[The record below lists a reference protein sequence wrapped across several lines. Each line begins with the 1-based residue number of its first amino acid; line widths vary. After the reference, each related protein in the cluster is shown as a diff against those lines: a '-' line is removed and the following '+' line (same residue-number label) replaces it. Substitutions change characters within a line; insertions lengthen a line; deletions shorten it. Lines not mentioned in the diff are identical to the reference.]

1 MTDIKERTLARIL
14 KFPKHLVSPSY
25 RWLTACAIFAVLTCA
40 PLQTFAQLPPPV
52 TGTIAGVVQSAE
64 GEPIPGATLKAT
76 NAATHKEWVS
86 WTDEAG
92 KFELPALPAGDY
104 SIEANELGFEI
115 STRQASVSAAN
126 LLKLSFVL
134 RVITLAELESQ
145 PVQSSTVTS
154 PANARFPRSGTTRA
168 PNGPP
173 TMPRRGGR
181 NQLPPGVM
189 NALNQGISQG
199 GFAQTDLTGQATAQS
214 DENPAA
220 GQDATASTES
230 AGSSSNS
237 FLLQGTVGQGQA
249 MAGGPGM
256 GGGMGGFGGGG
267 QFELGSLAPGLSGGG
282 GPRGAG
288 GQFGQTGAP
297 GGGRAGPGGPGGP
310 GGFRGGGGFAGGG
323 GGMFGGRGGRL
334 ARQAVNRVRFSF
346 YDRYENSA
354 ADAEPF
360 SITGNQFPKISHYDE
375 RLGGNLG
382 GPLVIPHIYNGSDK
396 TFFFANYQHDTDK
409 SPIDTFSTVPTL
421 AERGGN
427 FCGTGT
433 TLFNPFSSLS
443 GPRAPLGT
451 NGCQVPSGMM
461 DNAAQGLLNFIPLPN
476 IPGQSIQNYVLQ
488 TTTPLNTDLV
498 NIHVLHT
505 INAKFS
511 LNVGYNFN
519 SQREDTLGNFADIAG
534 RQSTRSQNVDL
545 SLIHNWSS
553 HFIENSHLNWSR
565 NRIQVLSDNAFIN
578 NIVGDLGIQG
588 VSADPADFGIPQIGF
603 TSFSGLNDP
612 VPSLLRNQTLRFDD
626 GLTWVHDK
634 HTLRFGG
641 EIRRI
646 QLNSQSDPTPR
657 GDFSFT
663 GLMTSQLDSNG
674 QPVPGTGND
683 LADFLLG
690 LPYNTKTQ
698 FGNPNTYFRSWG
710 VVGYAQDDWRIAKR
724 FSLLYGLRYEA
735 VTPPVELHNQ
745 IANLDLNA
753 TATAVDVVTPGQISQ
768 FNGTYPRALIH
779 GDYNNLAPRI
789 GIAWDPGLKPRTI
802 VRAGYSVFYNESVY
816 DTLAQNYLAYQPPFS
831 VAQNRITSASQVLTI
846 EQGFPGAAQSNGIT
860 VLNTA
865 GVDPFYRDGHAQI
878 WMLGTETSL
887 RRDWLLDLTYTG
899 TAGGDLDLLRAPNRA
914 PLGTNQLETQSSLAI
929 PSATSFYFDQSGAHS
944 LFNALQTRLV
954 HRFTHGLS
962 FQGAYTFGKSL
973 DNASTIGGAAPVVVQ
988 QDGNFAAQY
997 GRSSFDV
1004 RHQVRFS
1011 SVWELPFGERHRYG
1025 DSGWAEHILGNW
1037 RLQNTITWQTGLP
1050 ETALLGGIASDNGT
1064 GANFSLR
1071 AEQTANPNVGVC
1083 GGSQLAFFNTA
1094 AFTTPPLGQYGDESR
1109 GAIDGPCSFSWNA
1122 SLAKSF
1128 RYGPEQRHH
1137 VDIRWELQNVANH
1150 VNFSGVST
1158 LLGSSTFGQVTS
1170 AGSMRTMDVM
1180 LRYNF

>member
-1 MTDIKERTLARIL
+1 M
-14 KFPKHLVSPSY
+14 
-25 RWLTACAIFAVLTCA
+25 
-40 PLQTFAQLPPPV
+40 
-52 TGTIAGVVQSAE
+52 QSAE
-64 GEPIPGATLKAT
+64 GERIPGATLKAT

-92 KFELPALPAGDY
+92 KFELPSLPAGDY
-104 SIEANELGFEI
+104 SIEADELGFEAA
-115 STRQASVSAAN
+115 TKQASVSTAS

-134 RVITLAELESQ
+134 RVVTLAELESQ
-145 PVQSSTVTS
+145 PVQSSAATS
-154 PANARFPRSGTTRA
+154 APNVRAPRSAATRG
-168 PNGPP
+168 PSGPP
-173 TMPRRGGR
+173 STARRGGR
-181 NQLPPGVM
+181 NAQLPPGVM

-199 GFAQTDLTGQATAQS
+199 GFAQTDLTGEASAQS

-220 GQDATASTES
+220 GQEATATTES
-230 AGSSSNS
+230 ASSSSNS
-237 FLLQGTVGQGQA
+237 FLLQGTVGQGQT
-249 MAGGPGM
+249 MAGGSGI
-256 GGGMGGFGGGG
+256 GGGMGGFAGGG
-267 QFELGSLAPGLSGGG
+267 QFELGSLAPGLPGGG
-282 GPRGAG
+282 APPG

-297 GGGRAGPGGPGGP
+297 GGGRMGPGGFGGV
-310 GGFRGGGGFAGGG
+310 GGFRGGGGGG

-375 RLGGNLG
+375 RVGGNLG

-427 FCGTGT
+427 FCGTGI
-433 TLFNPFSSLS
+433 TLFNPFSNLS
-443 GPRAPLGT
+443 GPRTPLGT
-451 NGCQVPSGMM
+451 NGCQVPSGMI
-461 DNAAQGLLNFIPLPN
+461 DNAAQSLLNFIPLPN
-476 IPGQSIQNYVLQ
+476 IPGQSVQNYVLQ
-488 TTTPLNTDLV
+488 TTTPLNTDLI

-519 SQREDTLGNFADIAG
+519 SQRENTLGNFADIAG
-534 RQSTRSQNVDL
+534 RESTRSQNVDL

-565 NRIQVLSDNAFIN
+565 NRAQVLSDNAFIN
-578 NIVGDLGIQG
+578 NVVGDLGIQG
-588 VSADPADFGIPQIGF
+588 VSTDPVDFGIPQIGL

-626 GLTWVHDK
+626 GLAWVHGK

-657 GDFSFT
+657 GDFAFT

-710 VVGYAQDDWRIAKR
+710 VVGYTQDDWRIAKR

-735 VTPPVELHNQ
+735 VTPPVELHSQ

-753 TATAVDVVTPGQISQ
+753 AATAVDVVTPGQTSQ

-779 GDYNNLAPRI
+779 GDYNNWAPRI

-846 EQGFPGAAQSNGIT
+846 EQGFPGTAQSNGIT

-944 LFNALQTRLV
+944 LYNALQTRLV

-1037 RLQNTITWQTGLP
+1037 RLQNTITWQTGSP

-1071 AEQTANPNVGVC
+1071 AEEVANPNVGVC
-1083 GGSQLAFFNTA
+1083 GGSQFAFFNTA

-1137 VDIRWELQNVANH
+1137 LDIRWELQNVANH